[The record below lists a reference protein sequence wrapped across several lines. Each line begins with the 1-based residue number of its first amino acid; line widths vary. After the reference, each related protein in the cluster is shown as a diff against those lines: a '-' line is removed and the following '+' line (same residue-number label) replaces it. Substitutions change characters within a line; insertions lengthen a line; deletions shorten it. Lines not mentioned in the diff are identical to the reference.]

1 MSIISEI
8 AQGLSSIIKK
18 NDELFMKK
26 ADAQSLL
33 DSVKSLNVI
42 TEGVDN
48 TGATDVTAKLNEI
61 FNKANAE
68 KYDEVIF
75 PDGTY
80 KIENVVKIFC
90 PEKKSRSLVV
100 RSENTYGATIVCDH
114 TDASQGDIG
123 FVLTRNASEDLE
135 DITNAYNTT
144 IDGFIFKVKD

>member
-33 DSVKSLNVI
+33 DSIKSINVV

-48 TGATDVTAKLNEI
+48 TGTTDVTAKLNEI
-61 FNKANAE
+61 FTKANAE

-75 PDGTY
+75 PDGIY

-90 PEKKSRSLVV
+90 PEKRVV
-100 RSENTYGATIVCDH
+100 
-114 TDASQGDIG
+114 
-123 FVLTRNASEDLE
+123 L
-135 DITNAYNTT
+135 
-144 IDGFIFKVKD
+144 